1 MEVFK
6 EWLFSG
12 FDNPKAIAAQ
22 IIGIIPIL
30 ISIFIYTQNT
40 RKKIVI
46 AKATMDLFLA
56 THLIL
61 LETYTGALLNIVV
74 TIRNLLFLK
83 KEKLHMD
90 HIAWLVAFCAMYF
103 GAFLLTF
110 TVFGQE
116 PTVKNLII
124 ECLPVIG
131 MVSTNLAFRHNE
143 AKIIRR
149 FGLVSSCSWLIYN
162 VIAMAVG
169 AILCEVFS
177 LVSIFIAMYRFDRNT
192 EKSK

>member
-1 MEVFK
+1 M
-6 EWLFSG
+6 
-12 FDNPKAIAAQ
+12 NPVIAQ
-22 IIGIIPIL
+22 SIGIVAMMFNIFSYQQKKAKHIIACQLFGATFFAISYFMLGAYIGAIL
-30 ISIFIYTQNT
+30 NCI
-40 RKKIVI
+40 
-46 AKATMDLFLA
+46 
-56 THLIL
+56 
-61 LETYTGALLNIVV
+61 GVV
-74 TIRNLLFLK
+74 RALLFLK

>member
-1 MEVFK
+1 MK
-6 EWLFSG
+6 KAKHIIACQLFG
-12 FDNPKAIAAQ
+12 ATFFAISYFMLGAY
-22 IIGIIPIL
+22 IGAIL
-30 ISIFIYTQNT
+30 NGIG
-40 RKKIVI
+40 VI
-46 AKATMDLFLA
+46 RA
-56 THLIL
+56 I
-61 LETYTGALLNIVV
+61 
-74 TIRNLLFLK
+74 LFLK
-83 KEKLHMD
+83 KEKFHTD
-90 HIAWLVAFCAMYF
+90 HIAWLIGFCAAYV

-116 PTVKNLII
+116 PTFRNIVI

-162 VIAMAVG
+162 VIAMAIG

-177 LVSIFIAMYRFDRNT
+177 LVSIFIAMARFDRNT
-192 EKSK
+192 EKTK